1 MTKLFFMN
9 SNLKIAVIGA
19 GPSGITTIKN
29 LVEAG
34 YKNVTCFE
42 MNDQV
47 GGNWVYSET
56 EGHSSVFKTTH
67 IISSRKFSEYSDFPM
82 PSSYPDYPSQQELLQ
97 YFNDYVD
104 HFQIRPYIQFN
115 SRVSSA
121 SLTNNQWTITLE
133 DQRKDHFDLLI
144 VCNGHHWDP
153 RIPSYP
159 GHFSGEILHS
169 HSFKN
174 NQKFSGKKV
183 LVVGGGNSAC
193 DIAVEISRVAKKTSI
208 SMRRGYHF
216 IPKFIMGMPSD
227 TFYSKTLWI
236 PKRIRLFLQKLV
248 LRLVQGKYENYGL
261 QTPDHD
267 ILETHATV
275 NSELLYFIKH
285 GKIKPKVN
293 IQSFKNNQVV
303 FEDGAQEKFDTIIYA
318 TGYKITFPFFETKV
332 IDYENNP
339 VELYNYCFHPQIHN
353 LMFVGLLQPLG
364 CIWPLADLQAQQI
377 VHFLNGKWKLPQNL
391 DQAIHNQL
399 TNRPFNFIDTP
410 RHKLEVDFHI
420 FYQHLKKEIQNL

>member
-399 TNRPFNFIDTP
+399 KNRPFNFIDTP